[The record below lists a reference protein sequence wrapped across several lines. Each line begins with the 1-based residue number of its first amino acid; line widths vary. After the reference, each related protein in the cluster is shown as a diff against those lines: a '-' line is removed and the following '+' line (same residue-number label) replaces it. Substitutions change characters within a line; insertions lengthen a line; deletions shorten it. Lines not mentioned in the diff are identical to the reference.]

1 MDTNIHNFIETYG
14 IIYTVMDID
23 LDNYMYV
30 LIYMEVDRGMSKDRK
45 TYNHMVMG
53 VFMSMYIQI

>member
-45 TYNHMVMG
+45 TYSHMVMG
-53 VFMSMYIQI
+53 VYMSMYIQI